1 MSGTVLKIAE
11 VLGNF
16 VAKLPM
22 DAKIWSRTPFRFGSY
37 SRRSW
42 HQVHQE
48 PAPPADAVD
57 DSAWSKACSQADI
70 DTLDLSE
77 IDQQLLED
85 HQPEPA
91 NKIASAHAPVVDWQ
105 IVGLVRT
112 IEQRIQELESLRHG
126 TSLRRFGP

>member
-1 MSGTVLKIAE
+1 MSGAVLKIAG

-22 DAKIWSRTPFRFGSY
+22 DANIWSRTPFRFRSY
-37 SRRSW
+37 LRRNW
-42 HQVHQE
+42 HQE
-48 PAPPADAVD
+48 PPLSVDVVD
-57 DSAWSKACSQADI
+57 DSAWSKACSQTDI
-70 DTLDLSE
+70 DTLDLSD
-77 IDQQLLED
+77 IDQQLLAD

-91 NKIASAHAPVVDWQ
+91 NKIASVRSSAVDWQ

-112 IEQRIQELESLRHG
+112 IEQRIQELESIRHG

>member
-1 MSGTVLKIAE
+1 MASTVLRIAE

-16 VAKLPM
+16 VAKLPI
-22 DAKIWSRTPFRFGSY
+22 DANIWSRTPFRFGSY
-37 SRRSW
+37 TRRNW
-42 HQVHQE
+42 HQE
-48 PAPPADAVD
+48 PALPADGVD
-57 DSAWSKACSQADI
+57 DSAWMKACSQADI